1 MYMIKITKNDY
12 YDDDETLIENE
23 DGSCYEDEIGYNYE
37 TAEVEK
43 TYTELD
49 NLKAE
54 NMKLIE
60 KNTSLT
66 EANSKLFMQI
76 GVEKSGGEKL
86 KHTAPMDLRKL
97 GI

>member
-1 MYMIKITKNDY
+1 MERDELRNKFTEVLTVEDQAERSTMLNDMR
-12 YDDDETLIENE
+12 
-23 DGSCYEDEIGYNYE
+23 
-37 TAEVEK
+37 AEVEK
-43 TYTELD
+43 TFTELD

-54 NMKLIE
+54 NTKLVE

-76 GVEKSGGEKL
+76 GVDKAKDGKPAL
-86 KHTAPMDLRKL
+86 DIPMDLRKL

>member
-1 MYMIKITKNDY
+1 MERDELREKFTEVLTVEDQAERSTMLNDMR
-12 YDDDETLIENE
+12 
-23 DGSCYEDEIGYNYE
+23 
-37 TAEVEK
+37 AEVEK
-43 TYTELD
+43 TFTELD

-54 NMKLIE
+54 NTKLVE

-76 GVEKSGGEKL
+76 GVETSKDNKPKSQ
-86 KHTAPMDLRKL
+86 TQMDLRKL